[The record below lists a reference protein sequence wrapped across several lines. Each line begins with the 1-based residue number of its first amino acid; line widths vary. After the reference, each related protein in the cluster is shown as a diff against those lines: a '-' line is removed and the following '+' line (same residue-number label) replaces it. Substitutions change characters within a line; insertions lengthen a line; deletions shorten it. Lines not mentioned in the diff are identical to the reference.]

1 MPKKWPNLESLLKNE
16 GKAISWRGS
25 NGKIFHL
32 ALGNTSNRP
41 QKGAIYNCCLAVYG
55 PLSVCQSGLFS
66 PSTSSLPRVLS
77 VICLYNALSVGR
89 EWVSI
94 WTRRK
99 DADLTAR
106 LLWSSSEGFRGVT
119 VGKQAGN
126 YALDTVVSFFFPHI
140 CLASLRIQRLL
151 NCLRYCKKKGRHRQR
166 WGLTESHTKYN
177 ILSGHFPLVT
187 AVHTGGKMLPD
198 QEGPISPPLCSGI
211 NSYAI
216 CRSKA
221 HQAQCVCFGVIQEAI
236 TFCKYWG
243 DL

>member
-126 YALDTVVSFFFPHI
+126 YALDTVVSFFFPPH
-140 CLASLRIQRLL
+140 LLSLSQDTEASELFALLQKKRQTQAEVRAHRITYEVQYLVWPFPSSNSSSYWRKNVARSRRSDFTSTLL
-151 NCLRYCKKKGRHRQR
+151 WYK
-166 WGLTESHTKYN
+166 
-177 ILSGHFPLVT
+177 
-187 AVHTGGKMLPD
+187 
-198 QEGPISPPLCSGI
+198 
-211 NSYAI
+211 
-216 CRSKA
+216 
-221 HQAQCVCFGVIQEAI
+221 
-236 TFCKYWG
+236 
-243 DL
+243 

>member
-126 YALDTVVSFFFPHI
+126 YALDTVVSFFFPPHLLSLSQDTEASELFALLQKKKADTGRGEGSQNHI
-140 CLASLRIQRLL
+140 RSTISCLAISL
-151 NCLRYCKKKGRHRQR
+151 K
-166 WGLTESHTKYN
+166 
-177 ILSGHFPLVT
+177 
-187 AVHTGGKMLPD
+187 
-198 QEGPISPPLCSGI
+198 
-211 NSYAI
+211 
-216 CRSKA
+216 
-221 HQAQCVCFGVIQEAI
+221 
-236 TFCKYWG
+236 
-243 DL
+243 